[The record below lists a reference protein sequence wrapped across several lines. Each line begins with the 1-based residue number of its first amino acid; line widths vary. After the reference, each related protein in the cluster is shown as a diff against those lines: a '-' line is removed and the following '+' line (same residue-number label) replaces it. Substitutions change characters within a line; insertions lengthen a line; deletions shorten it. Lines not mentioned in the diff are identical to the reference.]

1 MSGPLSALQR
11 IRVQGSVVEVA
22 VRPPGRQACLSLQ
35 EVFQDGLLVVR
46 LVVQVGPLVGVVLV
60 VADVRGVEVLEAGL
74 GPGGGREAVQAL
86 QVGRAVVQGG
96 GRGQAAGVDLL
107 CVGGGR
113 GVGGGGEGV
122 GRGLEGPVGP
132 ARPGL
137 GGRNE

>member
-11 IRVQGSVVEVA
+11 ILVLGSVVEVA
-22 VRPPGRQACLSLQ
+22 VWPPGRQACLSLQ

-86 QVGRAVVQGG
+86 QVGRAVV
-96 GRGQAAGVDLL
+96 
-107 CVGGGR
+107 
-113 GVGGGGEGV
+113 
-122 GRGLEGPVGP
+122 
-132 ARPGL
+132 
-137 GGRNE
+137 